1 MCALM
6 KNPCPAPSLVRRGA
20 ALLIAGA
27 VAFAPVGG
35 GAQTDN
41 LPRLGDAGAD
51 ELTPA
56 AERRLGEQIM
66 RSVRR
71 DVAVSDDVEI
81 SEYLNRLVARLAST
95 PAASGFSFEP
105 FLVRDGT
112 LNAFALPGGFIG
124 VHTGLIT
131 AAVTESELASVLAH
145 EIGHVTQRHIA
156 RMLSQQRLSTPA
168 VMAAMV
174 LAALAARSN
183 PQAAM
188 GAVTMVAGAQ
198 QQQMLAFS
206 RDAER
211 EADRVAMDTI
221 RQADFDP
228 AGMVDFFGRLQRA
241 NRLNEDK
248 APGYMRSHPL
258 TVERIADLQARLT
271 EMRYRQRL
279 DSVEFRL
286 VRARLA
292 ATADTSVDGLGAA
305 RARFE
310 RALRDRST
318 TDELSAWYGIAAVAL
333 AQRDFGGASRAIGE
347 ARVRIPAGHPY
358 VERLAAEV
366 QLRSGDPAG
375 ALATAEAA
383 SARFAGARA
392 LGHLQAEAMI
402 ESREFSRAAAF
413 LEDQL
418 TLYRSDPVLWRLLSR
433 ARNGLGQTGLAHRAT
448 AEEYALAGGWLAA
461 LEQLRLAQR
470 SPGLDFYTASRIDAR
485 IREVQAEYTREQQDR
500 AANR

>member
-1 MCALM
+1 M
-6 KNPCPAPSLVRRGA
+6 KNPRPFPRVARRGA
-20 ALLIAGA
+20 SLVLA
-27 VAFAPVGG
+27 VTLAFAPGM
-35 GAQTDN
+35 ASSQADN

-71 DVAVSDDVEI
+71 DVAVSDDAEI
-81 SEYLNRLVARLAST
+81 ADYLNRLVARLASV
-95 PAASGFSFEP
+95 PAASGFAFEP
-105 FLVRDGT
+105 FLVRDAT

-124 VHTGLIT
+124 VHSGLIT
-131 AAVTESELASVLAH
+131 AAATESELASVLAH

-183 PQAAM
+183 PQAAI
-188 GAVTMVAGAQ
+188 GAVTMAAGAQ

-211 EADRVAMDTI
+211 EADRVGMETV

-248 APGYMRSHPL
+248 APGYLRSHPL
-258 TVERIADLQARLT
+258 TVERIADMQARLT
-271 EMRYRQRL
+271 ETRYRQRL

-286 VRARLA
+286 IRARLL
-292 ATADTSVDGLGAA
+292 ATADTSVDGLRNA

-310 RALRDRST
+310 RALRDRTT
-318 TDELSAWYGIAAVAL
+318 TDELAAWHGIAVAAL
-333 AQRDFGGASRAIGE
+333 AQRDFEGARNAVAQARARKPE
-347 ARVRIPAGHPY
+347 GHPY

-366 QLRSGDPAG
+366 QLRAGDPAA

-383 SARFAGARA
+383 MARFIGARA
-392 LGHLQAEAMI
+392 VGHLQAEAMI
-402 ESREFSRAAAF
+402 EARQFTKAVAF

-418 TLYRSDPVLWRLLSR
+418 SLYRADPVLWRLMSR
-433 ARNGLGQTGLAHRAT
+433 ARNGLGQIALAHRAT
-448 AEEYALAGGWLAA
+448 AEEYALNGGWLAA

-470 SPGLDFYTASRIDAR
+470 APGLDFYNASRIDAR
-485 IREVQAEYTREQQDR
+485 IKEVQAEYTREQQDR
-500 AANR
+500 GLNR